1 MSRRRSRAGVALI
14 LALLVVTILTITV
27 VPFVYDGRVE
37 QAVAANLYTSLQ
49 ASYLATGGVVL
60 AEAVLRDDLKTDASG
75 NQRVDY
81 LGERWARLASV
92 PIAAGGGGVQVVISD
107 ERGKLPLS
115 AVAQGAQTAQWRAAL
130 QRLLIMVAKV
140 EAGEAEGLME
150 ALVDWVDPPNEV
162 TGSGGAE
169 DAYDQSLDPPGE
181 AADAPL
187 QTVAELRLI
196 RGWTGKI
203 VDAIA
208 PFLTVYPPNAAQINP
223 NTAPREVLVA
233 IGLDE
238 SQADSAEK
246 MREDQPFRS
255 VDDLRNRTGINTA
268 NIPPLVFQSE
278 YFGVTSTGGFRDSV
292 YIVRAVLQRRQAG
305 PAVRHYWRAE

>member
-1 MSRRRSRAGVALI
+1 MSRRRPRAGVALI

-49 ASYLATGGVVL
+49 ASYLARGGVVL
-60 AEAVLRDDLKTDASG
+60 AEAVLREDLKTDAST
-75 NQRVDY
+75 NQRVDHP
-81 LGERWARLASV
+81 GEAWARLAGV

-107 ERGKLPLS
+107 ERGKLPLN
-115 AVAQGAQTAQWRAAL
+115 AVAQGNQAAQWRTAL
-130 QRLLIMVAKV
+130 QRLLITVAKV
-140 EAGEAEGLME
+140 EAGEAESLVE

-169 DAYDQSLDPPGE
+169 DAYYQSLDPPGE

-187 QTVAELRLI
+187 QTVAELRQI

-203 VDAIA
+203 VDAITR
-208 PFLTVYPPNAAQINP
+208 FVTVYPANAAQINV

-238 SQADSAEK
+238 SQAASAEK
-246 MREDQPFRS
+246 EREDQPFRS
-255 VDDLRNRTGINTA
+255 VDDLRNRTGVNTA
-268 NIPPLVFQSE
+268 NIPPLVVQSE

-305 PAVRHYWRAE
+305 PAVRLYWRAE